1 MKAASER
8 APNDPCV
15 PSIGVGLGGACLLPA
30 GGASLALLV
39 VARTLSARVNPL
51 VFVEVSKLLSN
62 TAVIGA
68 EKAQRL
74 MALVLSVEASASSTK
89 GAATSHDVRGRGPQ
103 FRWASL
109 ASSA

>member
-1 MKAASER
+1 MR
-8 APNDPCV
+8 AIHRGWPWRGLFIP
-15 PSIGVGLGGACLLPA
+15 GGRRFVGPRGG
-30 GGASLALLV
+30 GKDV
-39 VARTLSARVNPL
+39 VSPHNPL